1 MTKTQILKEIAAAT
15 KSGDVEEIL
24 TLTKLLENTTD
35 EVPKKKRGR
44 PKKSEQ
50 KSVRVIQPKDTED
63 ESEDDEYDPEIEDDD
78 DDEMV
83 IPKSKKIKKDP
94 LVESFKVEHKPPF
107 KENIGIRLSWKKPEQ
122 IQFLDE
128 KDMYLDDIE
137 IDKKLK
143 VQENVPR
150 REAVKKVKVK
160 CSVCDKKVSVYNNNL
175 HYYFDDQERKT
186 MMVPYRC
193 DQCFGGR

>member
-63 ESEDDEYDPEIEDDD
+63 EPEDDEYDPEIEDD